1 MLFVWS
7 IDFFL
12 FCIVVFVGFVIC
24 FLVSWYTSFL
34 FCMSLFLVFLV
45 FMGLVVWVFLWR
57 LIRYVLLALG

>member
-24 FLVSWYTSFL
+24 FLVSWYTSFFIL
-34 FCMSLFLVFLV
+34 YEFVFGFFGFYGFSCVGV
-45 FMGLVVWVFLWR
+45 FV
-57 LIRYVLLALG
+57 AAN